1 MKNLK
6 YVPLI
11 LAALM
16 YGIATYLILFI
27 YLSYDYAPSALSDW
41 TTLFLVFGS
50 VASYLYLSGSIL
62 VVGFFISDAIKRK

>member
-16 YGIATYLILFI
+16 YGVATYLILFV
-27 YLSYDYAPSALSDW
+27 YLSYDYALLQFSEW
-41 TTLFLVFGS
+41 TILFLVFGS